1 MRLADLMGAR
11 VLDAT
16 GRDIGHVSDVRLTE
30 TTAPAVTRPRLRI
43 EGLVIATRRRGRLL
57 AYDHRPVD
65 GPWPLT
71 ALARRTTRHALWT
84 PWTAVTAHRPPDRL
98 GEPGTITLDQPA
110 TALTP
115 LLDMH
120 THWNN
125 PT

>member
-30 TTAPAVTRPRLRI
+30 TPSAAGRPTRLHVA
-43 EGLVIATRRRGRLL
+43 GLVIATRRRSRLL

-65 GPWPLT
+65 APWPLT

-84 PWTAVTAHRPPDRL
+84 PWATVAAHQAPIRL
-98 GEPGTITLDQPA
+98 GEPGTVTLDQPA
-110 TALTP
+110 SALTS
-115 LLDMH
+115 LQDMH
-120 THWNN
+120 THWNDS
-125 PT
+125 T